1 VRVLVVNCG
10 SSSVKFQL
18 VETDAESARAG
29 TDRALAKGL
38 VENIGGTAVLK
49 FEVPGRK
56 PVKETA
62 EIPEHKSAVDRIL
75 DFVTHAENG
84 VVRDRR
90 EVAAVGHRVV
100 HGGERFK
107 ASALITDD
115 VLEGIEACFDMAPL
129 HNPPNV
135 RGYRAVRAVLPD
147 VPQVAVFDTSF
158 HQTMPAEA
166 YLYGLPYVLYE
177 RHGIRRYGF
186 HGTSHRFVSARLAAL
201 LGRRADDPG
210 LRLVT
215 CHLGNGCSV
224 AAVRGGRSVDTSMG
238 FTPLEGLVMGTRSG
252 DLDPAVVLHTMERE
266 EIGVREAN
274 ALINKHGGLLGI
286 SGVSNDMR
294 ALLEAEDTNPRARL
308 AVDVFCYRLRKYV
321 AAYLGVLGGLDGLA
335 FAGGIGENAPAIRAR
350 ALAGLESL
358 GLSLDPSRNAGARGS
373 EAEISPAGAN
383 ARVFVVPTN
392 EELLIA
398 RDTYAIVSAMVPYG
412 GPRRVMAAPAD
423 ASQATPALASQES

>member
-1 VRVLVVNCG
+1 MKVLVVNCG

-38 VENIGGTAVLK
+38 VDNVGGTAVLK

-56 PVKETA
+56 PVRETA
-62 EIPEHKSAVDRIL
+62 EILEHKVAVERIL
-75 DFVTHAENG
+75 AFLTHPENG
-84 VVRDRR
+84 VLRDRR
-90 EVAAVGHRVV
+90 EIAAVGHRVV

-135 RGYRAVRAVLPD
+135 RGYRAVQAVLPE
-147 VPQVAVFDTSF
+147 VPQVAVFDTAF
-158 HQTMPAEA
+158 HQTMPPEA
-166 YLYGLPYVLYE
+166 YVYGLPYVLYQ

-186 HGTSHRFVSARLAAL
+186 HGTSHRFVAARLAAL
-201 LGRRADDPG
+201 LHRPPDDPG
-210 LRLVT
+210 LRLIT

-224 AAVRGGRSVDTSMG
+224 AAIRGGRSIDTSMG

-252 DLDPAVVLHTMERE
+252 DVDPAAVLHVMERE
-266 EIGVREAN
+266 EIGTGEAS
-274 ALINKHGGLLGI
+274 ALLNKHGGLLGI

-294 ALLEAEDTNPRARL
+294 TLLEAEGQGNLRARL

-321 AAYLGVLGGLDGLA
+321 AAYMGVLGGLDGLA

-350 ALAGLESL
+350 ALAALEGL
-358 GLSLDPSRNAGARGS
+358 GVSLDAPSNAAARGT
-373 EAEISPAGAN
+373 EAEISPAGART
-383 ARVFVVPTN
+383 RVFVVPTN

-398 RDTYAIVSAMVPYG
+398 RDTFALVSG
-412 GPRRVMAAPAD
+412 AAPSAEPVR
-423 ASQATPALASQES
+423 SPEGRPAG

>member
-1 VRVLVVNCG
+1 MKVLVLNCG

-18 VETDAESARAG
+18 LETDAESASAG

-38 VENIGGTAVLK
+38 VENVGGTAVLK

-56 PVKETA
+56 PLKETA
-62 EIPEHKSAVDRIL
+62 EILEHKVAVERIL
-75 DFVTHAENG
+75 AFLTHAENG
-84 VVRDRR
+84 VLRDRR
-90 EVAAVGHRVV
+90 EIAAAGHRVV

-129 HNPPNV
+129 HNPPNI

-166 YLYGLPYVLYE
+166 YIYALPYVLYQ

-186 HGTSHRFVSARLAAL
+186 HGTSHRFVSARLTAL
-201 LGRRADDPG
+201 LGRPADDPG
-210 LRLVT
+210 LRLIT

-224 AAVRGGRSVDTSMG
+224 AAIRGGRSIDTSMG
-238 FTPLEGLVMGTRSG
+238 FTPLEGLLMGTRAG
-252 DLDPAVVLHTMERE
+252 DVDPAAVLHVMERE
-266 EIGVREAN
+266 EIGVGEAN
-274 ALINKHGGLLGI
+274 ALLNKHGGLLGI

-294 ALLEAEDTNPRARL
+294 ALLEAEKEGNARARL

-321 AAYLGVLGGLDGLA
+321 AAYMGVLGGLDGLA

-350 ALAGLESL
+350 ALAGLEGL
-358 GLSLDPSRNAGARGS
+358 GVSVDASSNAAARGS
-373 EAEISPAGAN
+373 ETEISPAGAK

-398 RDTYAIVSAMVPYG
+398 RDTCAIVSGTRSALTSTASAT
-412 GPRRVMAAPAD
+412 AASAR
-423 ASQATPALASQES
+423 AT